1 MEDKLSV
8 IAKNSSPN
16 ASPVQLSVVSG
27 QLLVVRRKKEG
38 NRSIIRGKSFHDKPQ
53 MA

>member
-1 MEDKLSV
+1 MGYTIQS
-8 IAKNSSPN
+8 
-16 ASPVQLSVVSG
+16 
-27 QLLVVRRKKEG
+27 